1 MYVGVYITKLKV
13 LKGVICMSNNN
24 RVEWMC
30 SYCGMRMVRDAKGGR
45 PMPGTCNRKGKTAA
59 GKTKPHSWVVSRRF

>member
-1 MYVGVYITKLKV
+1 
-13 LKGVICMSNNN
+13 MSNNN